1 MGHSGSAVEDAGPRR
16 RRWRLKR
23 PVLLLAVA
31 AVAVSIPAG
40 TASGGSIAVEASVG
54 GCKSGTGGVVCNVN
68 ASFTGVAGADYYTA
82 SVTGP
87 DGGRQDLGTVPA
99 GSASLWPRYT
109 ADGVYTV
116 TITAWDDGRRVKRG
130 AAAAGG

>member
-1 MGHSGSAVEDAGPRR
+1 MGRAWSK
-16 RRWRLKR
+16 KR
-23 PVLLLAVA
+23 LLLAVA
-31 AVAVSIPAG
+31 VVAVAISIPAG
-40 TASGGSIAVEASVG
+40 TASGGSIAVNASLG
-54 GCKSGTGGVVCNVN
+54 GCEPGGGGVVCNLK
-68 ASFTGVAGADYYTA
+68 ASFTEVGGADYYTA

-87 DGGRQDLGTVPA
+87 DGARQDLGTVPA

-130 AAAAGG
+130 VASAGG